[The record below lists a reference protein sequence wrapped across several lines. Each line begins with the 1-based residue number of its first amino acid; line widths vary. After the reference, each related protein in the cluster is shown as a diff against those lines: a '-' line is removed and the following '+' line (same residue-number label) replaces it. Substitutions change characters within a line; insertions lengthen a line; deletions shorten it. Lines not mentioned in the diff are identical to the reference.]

1 MNERDQTY
9 FEDMLSYSADAIAFL
24 SAAERAER
32 ADLAADKLTRY
43 ALIRAVEIVGEAASK
58 VSPDARAEL
67 ADLPWRRIIGMRN
80 TLILGYRGMN
90 LDLLVEVVRDHL
102 PSLVSR
108 LEQILGDDPK

>member
-9 FEDMLSYSADAIAFL
+9 FEDMLSYGAEAIAFL
-24 SAAERAER
+24 GAAGSVA
-32 ADLAADKLTRY
+32 LAADKRTQY

-58 VSPDARAEL
+58 VSASARAEL
-67 ADLPWRRIIGMRN
+67 PDLPWRRIIGMRN
-80 TLILGYRGMN
+80 TLIHGYRGMD

>member
-24 SAAERAER
+24 SAAER

-80 TLILGYRGMN
+80 TLIHGYRGMN

>member
-9 FEDMLSYSADAIAFL
+9 FEDMLSYSVDAVAFL
-24 SAAERAER
+24 GAAEP

-80 TLILGYRGMN
+80 TLIHGYRGMN